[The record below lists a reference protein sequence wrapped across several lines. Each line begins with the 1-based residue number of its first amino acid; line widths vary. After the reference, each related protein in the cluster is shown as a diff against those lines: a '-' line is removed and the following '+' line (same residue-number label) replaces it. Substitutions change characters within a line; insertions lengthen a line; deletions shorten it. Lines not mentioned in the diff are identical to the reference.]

1 MTETMVPVN
10 GVDLCVQTFGVPG
23 APAILLMAGA
33 AASMDWWDAGFCERL
48 AAGGRLVIRY
58 DNRDTGRS
66 SSCPPGK
73 PDYTGADLIADA
85 VGLIDAVAGGRAHL
99 AGISMGGGLGQHI
112 AVHHAERVSA
122 LTLISTSSGRGGDL
136 PPVAERLKAALADP
150 PPEPDWADRA
160 AVIDYLVAAQRP
172 FAGPDSFDEAY
183 VRAVVSREV
192 DRTVSIEA
200 ASKNHWI
207 MVAGDDGGDGDGGSR
222 LAEIAVPTLVIH
234 GTEDPLFPPGHG
246 IALANE
252 IPGAE
257 LLLLDGTGHQPPPS
271 STWDRVVPAMLRLA
285 AR

>member
-48 AAGGRLVIRY
+48 AAVGRLVIRY

-150 PPEPDWADRA
+150 PPEPDWGDRA

-183 VRAVVSREV
+183 VRAVVSGEV

-222 LAEIAVPTLVIH
+222 LAEITVPTLVIH

-257 LLLLDGTGHQPPPS
+257 LLLLDGTGHQPPPP